1 MTSLSGS
8 DHLYELDMVLFN
20 SFIKLTSK
28 TPTTKMDKGFKL
40 YASSHIG
47 DYEGMYVTGI
57 MEKVKVIL
65 PDRLLPWFWI

>member
-1 MTSLSGS
+1 
-8 DHLYELDMVLFN
+8 MVLFN
-20 SFIKLTSK
+20 YFIKLTSK

-65 PDRLLPWFWI
+65 PDRLAMVLDLCFPAVSVVGHI